1 MLPRDRTRLRPVRLA
16 ARAPAAMG
24 AAIILVAFVLA
35 GCSTISRTPPP
46 ATPAPFP
53 RIASQLSLHGIRVT
67 GIASG
72 DAGCADANLAKTAIG
87 FDASG
92 LDQSS
97 TVRIHVFIFRDR
109 ATYERLR
116 ASIDQCA
123 AAFVTDPETFESVET
138 SPYVVAGQGP
148 WGAVFK
154 DNIRAAV
161 TEAAGTGD

>member
-1 MLPRDRTRLRPVRLA
+1 MIPLGRSRLRPVRAILA
-16 ARAPAAMG
+16 TALAT
-24 AAIILVAFVLA
+24 VVLA
-35 GCSTISRTPPP
+35 GCGTIGHSAPP

-53 RIASQLSLHGIRVT
+53 GIAGQLSLHGIKVT
-67 GIASG
+67 GIVSG
-72 DAGCADANLAKTAIG
+72 DAGCSDANLGKTAIG

-92 LDQSS
+92 LDQAT
-97 TVRIHVFIFRDR
+97 TVRVHVFIFRDR

-123 AAFVTDPETFESVET
+123 ASFVTDPDTFESVET

-148 WGAVFK
+148 WGPTFR
-154 DNIRAAV
+154 DNIRAAI

>member
-1 MLPRDRTRLRPVRLA
+1 MLPLDRTPLRPVRM
-16 ARAPAAMG
+16 AAM
-24 AAIILVAFVLA
+24 AVAIAVATVLASIVLA

-46 ATPAPFP
+46 ATAAPFP
-53 RIASQLSLHGIRVT
+53 GIASQLSLHGIRVT

-72 DAGCADANLAKTAIG
+72 DAGCADVNLARTAIG

-92 LDQSS
+92 LDQAS
-97 TVRIHVFIFRDR
+97 TVRIHVYIFRDR